1 MLWGLRLSSW
11 GLALLAG
18 ALQALAIAWPGS
30 GTPRGWLQVLSLAL
44 LLRVLLGLARQAPSP
59 GAAARAGGWVG
70 AGFATAWLAGSFWWL
85 QVSMHRFGGLPAWAA
100 ALAVLALALAL
111 GLYYAGATALWT
123 GWRARSLQRSVRPS
137 ALASASLLA
146 ALWTLAELL
155 RGRWFTGFPWGAAG
169 YAHVE
174 GVLAVWAPWV
184 GVYGIGAIAAL
195 LACLLAER
203 QVRDRWRLLLL
214 LALVT
219 AGLSLA
225 SPTWTRSAG
234 RQDVALLQANIAQD
248 DKFAVMGG
256 IRDALQWYAQA
267 LHESRA
273 ELVVTPE
280 TAVPVL
286 PRHLPPG
293 YWDELRERFASQGTQ
308 TALIGLPLG
317 DAQAGYTN
325 SVLALGPQD
334 QPAYRYDKSHL
345 VPFGEFIP
353 PGFAW
358 FVRQMNI
365 PLGNFAAGPVDAPSL
380 AWRGQRLAPNICYED
395 VFGEELARR
404 FADPDQAPTALV
416 NVSNIAW
423 FGNTVAVDQ
432 HRLISRMRALEFERP
447 MLRATNTGATAI
459 IDHRGQVVQ
468 ELPRFTRGVLLGT
481 FEGREGLTPYARWA
495 GRWGLGPLW
504 LLALGVA
511 GWVLW
516 RTRRAAK

>member
-1 MLWGLRLSSW
+1 MLLSGRWSAKF
-11 GLALLAG
+11 LPLLAG
-18 ALQALAIAWPGS
+18 AMQALAIAWPGS
-30 GTPRGWLQVLSLAL
+30 GQPRGWLQVLSLVVLA
-44 LLRVLLGLARQAPSP
+44 RVLLGVARRAPTP
-59 GAAARAGGWVG
+59 RAAARTGGWIG
-70 AGFATAWLAGSFWWL
+70 AGFATVWLAGSFWWL

-123 GWRARSLQRSVRPS
+123 GWRARTLQRSGRPS
-137 ALASASLLA
+137 ALASASLFA
-146 ALWTLAELL
+146 ALWTLAELM
-155 RGRWFTGFPWGAAG
+155 RGRWFTGFPWGAGG

-174 GVLAVWAPWV
+174 GLLAVWAPWV

-195 LACLLAER
+195 LALLLAER
-203 QVRDRWRLLLL
+203 QVRGRWRLLVLL
-214 LALVT
+214 VLVT
-219 AGLSLA
+219 VSVALA
-225 SPTWTRSAG
+225 APTWTRSAG
-234 RQDVALLQANIAQD
+234 RQEVALLQANIAQD
-248 DKFAVMGG
+248 DKFAQMGG
-256 IRDALQWYAQA
+256 IRDALQWYAQR
-267 LHESRA
+267 LHDSRA

-280 TAVPVL
+280 TALPVL

-293 YWDELRERFASQGTQ
+293 YWEGLRERFARQDTQ

-317 DAQAGYTN
+317 DAQTGYTN
-325 SVLALGPQD
+325 SVLALGPQV

-353 PGFAW
+353 HGFAW

-380 AWRGQRLAPNICYED
+380 SWRGQRLAPNICYED

-404 FADPDQAPTALV
+404 FADPAQAPTAFV

-459 IDHRGQVVQ
+459 IDHRGQVLQ
-468 ELPRFTRGVLLGT
+468 ELPRFTRDVLVGT

-504 LLALGVA
+504 LLALTVAVGV
-511 GWVLW
+511 WW
-516 RTRRAAK
+516 RSRRGV